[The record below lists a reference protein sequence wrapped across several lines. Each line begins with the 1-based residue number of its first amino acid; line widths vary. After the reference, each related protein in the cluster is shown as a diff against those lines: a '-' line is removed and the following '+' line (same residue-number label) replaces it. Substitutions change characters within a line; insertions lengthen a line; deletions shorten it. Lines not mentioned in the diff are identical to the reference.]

1 MHFSTLNSVS
11 RRSLWAKSG
20 RTLDPSNP
28 LRNWHPINSR
38 QFSHLF
44 YSRRQC
50 TKPEGGTTSPT
61 SASSADQFKSRPAR
75 NSFPHN
81 ASSSSSSFADPA
93 AQIPTPAGP
102 QDKTP
107 SSLQLSPTSVSI
119 RVYLWPISTRPRPCR
134 RFCAQLVTPGPQ
146 PYSATR
152 CIAGVGA
159 GWGGNPCQ
167 TRAPVDESWG
177 GPPP

>member
-38 QFSHLF
+38 QFSHLL

-50 TKPEGGTTSPT
+50 TKPGGGTTSPT
-61 SASSADQFKSRPAR
+61 SASSADQFKSRLAR

-81 ASSSSSSFADPA
+81 ASSSSSTSARPVPP
-93 AQIPTPAGP
+93 IPRSPKQNSIVFTIVPNICVHPCLSVANFHPTAPLPQVLRSTCHPRTPA
-102 QDKTP
+102 
-107 SSLQLSPTSVSI
+107 LQCHPVHRGGWRRLGRQSVSN
-119 RVYLWPISTRPRPCR
+119 PRPSR
-134 RFCAQLVTPGPQ
+134 
-146 PYSATR
+146 
-152 CIAGVGA
+152 
-159 GWGGNPCQ
+159 
-167 TRAPVDESWG
+167 
-177 GPPP
+177 